1 MKIIPLLFLT
11 FLMQLGCASHK
22 TDILKDV
29 TIEYSAVSR
38 GLYQNISVENKSAVI
53 LNARAEQPLVL
64 EISDKDWKAI
74 ASEFE
79 KINVPAIA
87 NVKAPTEKRFY
98 DGAAIANLK
107 ITKEGKTYETP
118 AFDHGF
124 PPAEIE
130 KLVNLLVALN
140 KN

>member
-1 MKIIPLLFLT
+1 MKIIPLLLLSF
-11 FLMQLGCASHK
+11 FMQMGCASHK
-22 TDILKDV
+22 NDILKDV
-29 TIEYSAVSR
+29 NIEYSAVSR
-38 GLYQNISVENKSAVI
+38 GFYLNINVENKSAVV
-53 LNARAEQPLVL
+53 LNARDKQPLVL

-74 ASEFE
+74 AREFE
-79 KINVPAIA
+79 KINVVAIV
-87 NVKAPTEKRFY
+87 NLKAPTEKRFY

-130 KLVNLLVALN
+130 KLVNLIVALN